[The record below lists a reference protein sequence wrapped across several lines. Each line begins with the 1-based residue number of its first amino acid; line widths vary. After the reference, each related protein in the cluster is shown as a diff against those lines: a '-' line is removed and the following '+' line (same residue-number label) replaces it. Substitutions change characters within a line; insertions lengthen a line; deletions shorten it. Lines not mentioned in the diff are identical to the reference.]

1 VPTSVLGRSRLRRTL
16 SLLDVGPVTR
26 LRGSGRREGARHGA
40 RLKGRPQLALGIA
53 RARAGTPEV
62 THRGETVG
70 GEKGDDRQTLYR
82 GEPVSPEMCSGTFA
96 CVYEVPGSIHV
107 NERRGETSAAP
118 SFGQYCA
125 ASAHTEPS
133 LTMRNDALLFRRP
146 LDRPRPV

>member
-26 LRGSGRREGARHGA
+26 LRGSGRREGARHLGA

-70 GEKGDDRQTLYR
+70 RGEKGDDRQTLYR
-82 GEPVSPEMCSGTFA
+82 GEPVSPEMFSGTFA

-125 ASAHTEPS
+125 ASAHTEPCS
-133 LTMRNDALLFRRP
+133 LTM
-146 LDRPRPV
+146 

>member
-26 LRGSGRREGARHGA
+26 LRGSGRREGARHLGA

-70 GEKGDDRQTLYR
+70 RGEKGDDRQTLYR
-82 GEPVSPEMCSGTFA
+82 GEPVSPEMFSGTFA

-107 NERRGETSAAP
+107 NGVRLP
-118 SFGQYCA
+118 
-125 ASAHTEPS
+125 
-133 LTMRNDALLFRRP
+133 
-146 LDRPRPV
+146 